1 VLAAVIALP
10 ALFNLLGD
18 KVNKWPLFRH
28 RPAKDV
34 GFWDKLAR
42 VVMQRPVVVLLTT
55 LIALGSMAALGLD
68 VKLGQ
73 VDDRILPRDN
83 KVVLATNQIR
93 DRFDGR
99 EGSPVEILV
108 PK

>member
-1 VLAAVIALP
+1 
-10 ALFNLLGD
+10 
-18 KVNKWPLFRH
+18 
-28 RPAKDV
+28 
-34 GFWDKLAR
+34 
-42 VVMQRPVVVLLTT
+42 
-55 LIALGSMAALGLD
+55 MAALGLD

-73 VDDRILPRDN
+73 VDDRILPKDN

-108 PK
+108 PATSGASGPITTSSIWFVLAHSETSLGLAGFRDTQATSAEIPPLPGAQ